1 MRDPLADACPE
12 VGYQTVEWD
21 MLKPP
26 DERVMPLTHTNRLK
40 LSEMS
45 VRTDSELTE
54 YSLVDRDGNTYTQDD
69 LNATLSEPDSATVD
83 ELLSTI
89 KASTGK
95 PRRVALAH
103 LADVVATA
111 PDEYTMEV
119 EPIVEFLTGTAP
131 AVQGEALGI
140 LTRIGETDPE
150 ATRPAVEQA
159 IELLNESVHPL
170 LRNEALQFLVVFS
183 KHDSAPLT
191 TAVPR
196 FAALLQ
202 NDSTDTEA
210 VARILAVIS
219 RADADALIDVVPKLE
234 LFLETEP
241 ERAHTW
247 VLAAVGHLSKVH
259 ANIAIEVIPI
269 AGELLDADA
278 TPLRANA
285 AGVLADLAEEYPG
298 EVQPWVPDVIEL
310 MDDSDEQV
318 RYNAT
323 SILARVAD
331 DYPETVSPATEQLLA
346 VLDDELADT
355 RFNACWAL
363 KYINATGAV
372 ERIREIA
379 ATDPDDDVRSVAQL
393 AIDTIEK

>member
-1 MRDPLADACPE
+1 
-12 VGYQTVEWD
+12 

-54 YSLVDRDGNTYTQDD
+54 YSLIDRDGNTYTHDD

-83 ELLSTI
+83 DLLSTI
-89 KASTGK
+89 EASTVK
-95 PRRVALAH
+95 PRRVALAQ
-103 LADVVATA
+103 LTEVVATT
-111 PDEYTMEV
+111 PGEYTSVV
-119 EPIVEFLTGTAP
+119 ELIVELLTGTAP

-140 LTRIGETDPE
+140 LSRIGETDPE
-150 ATRPAVEQA
+150 ATRLAIERA

-170 LRNEALQFLVVFS
+170 LRNEALQFLVVFAE
-183 KHDSAPLT
+183 HDPTTVT

-196 FAALLQ
+196 LAALLQ
-202 NDSTDTEA
+202 NESTDTEA
-210 VARILAVIS
+210 VARILAMIS

-241 ERAHTW
+241 GRAHTW
-247 VLAAVGHLSKVH
+247 VLAAIGHLSKTH
-259 ANIAIEVIPI
+259 ANIATEVVPI
-269 AGELLDADA
+269 AGELLDTDA

-318 RYNAT
+318 RHNAT

-379 ATDPDDDVRSVAQL
+379 ATDPDGDVRSVAQL
-393 AIDTIEK
+393 ALDSIER

>member
-40 LSEMS
+40 LSAMS

-54 YSLVDRDGNTYTQDD
+54 YSLVDRNGNTYTHDD
-69 LNATLSEPDSATVD
+69 LNTALPETDAATVD
-83 ELLSTI
+83 ELFSTI

-95 PRRVALAH
+95 SRRVALAH

-111 PDEYTMEV
+111 PSEYTSVV
-119 EPIVEFLTGTAP
+119 ESIVELLTGTAP

-150 ATRPAVEQA
+150 ATRPALKRA
-159 IELLNESVHPL
+159 IEFLDESVHSL
-170 LRNEALQFLVVFS
+170 LRNEALQFLVVFAD
-183 KHDSAPLT
+183 HDPTAVT

-196 FAALLQ
+196 LAALLQ
-202 NDSTDTEA
+202 NEAIDTEA

-219 RADADALIDVVPKLE
+219 RADADALVDVVPKLE

-241 ERAHTW
+241 GRAHTW
-247 VLAAVGHLSKVH
+247 VLAAVGHLSKAH
-259 ANIAIEVIPI
+259 ANIATEVIPI
-269 AGELLDADA
+269 AGELLDTDA

-285 AGVLADLAEEYPG
+285 AGVLADLADEYPG
-298 EVQPWVPDVIEL
+298 EVQPWIPDVIEL
-310 MDDSDEQV
+310 MDDSDAQV
-318 RYNAT
+318 RHNAT
-323 SILARVAD
+323 SILARVAN
-331 DYPETVSPATEQLLA
+331 DYPQTVSPATDQLLA

-379 ATDPDDDVRSVAQL
+379 ATDPDGDVRSVAQL
-393 AIDTIEK
+393 ALDSIER